1 MKSVVNVRSGVS
13 EEMDQQLLVNWILR
27 TFGEDVAECFHHSPN
42 GGLRDKRTASRLKMM
57 GTRRGVPDLMCFCG
71 RDGYVGLALE
81 LKLAGGRVSKDQ
93 QRWIDRLA
101 AHGWMTSV
109 AYGLDDAQRI
119 VSEYL
124 HS

>member
-1 MKSVVNVRSGVS
+1 MVNVRSGVN
-13 EEMDQQLLVNWILR
+13 EETDQVLLVNWILR
-27 TFGEDVAECFHHSPN
+27 TFGEDVADCFHHSPN

-81 LKLAGGRVSKDQ
+81 LKLAGGRVSADQ
-93 QRWIDRLA
+93 QRWLDRLA
-101 AHGWMTSV
+101 AHGWMTNV